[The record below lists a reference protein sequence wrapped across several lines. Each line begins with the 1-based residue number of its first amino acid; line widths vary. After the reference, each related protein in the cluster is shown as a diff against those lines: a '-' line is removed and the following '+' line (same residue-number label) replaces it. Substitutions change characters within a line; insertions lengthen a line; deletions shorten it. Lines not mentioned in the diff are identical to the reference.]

1 MKILQGGTRKMNGM
15 MWKTVLLVTMMLMF
29 VSNVFAMDWIH
40 LGSDGKGNHY
50 FYKPKTYAV
59 SKDKIAS
66 SWTKVE
72 YNVDVAG
79 LMQKKVT
86 PDEYTGSS
94 STVVYEKYNCIDRKK
109 MTVVGK
115 HYEGRDDNDVAR
127 TGWTAI
133 LPGSIDEGLLT
144 ALCKEGG
151 SKKEENKA
159 PVKN

>member
-1 MKILQGGTRKMNGM
+1 MNGM
-15 MWKTVLLVTMMLMF
+15 TKKTVLLATMTIMF
-29 VSNVFAMDWIH
+29 VSNAFAVDWKH

-50 FYKPKTYAV
+50 FYKPKTY
-59 SKDKIAS
+59 SKSNDKIAS
-66 SWTKVE
+66 SWTKIE
-72 YNVDVAG
+72 YNVDVEG

-94 STVVYEKYNCIDRKK
+94 STVVFEQFNCIDRKK

-115 HYEGRDDNDVAR
+115 HYEGRDDNDVKR

-133 LPGSIDEGLLT
+133 QQGSIDEGLLT

-151 SKKEENKA
+151 NKKEENKA
-159 PVKN
+159 P

>member
-1 MKILQGGTRKMNGM
+1 MKKLQGGIRRMNGTM
-15 MWKTVLLVTMMLMF
+15 KKTVLLATVTLMF
-29 VSNVFAMDWIH
+29 VSNAFAIDWKH

-50 FYKPKTYAV
+50 FFKPKTYAM

-72 YNVDVAG
+72 YKVDVAG

-109 MTVVGK
+109 MTIVGK
-115 HYEGRDDNDVAR
+115 HYDGKDDNDVAK
-127 TGWTAI
+127 TGWTAVQ
-133 LPGSIDEGLLT
+133 PGSIDEGLLT
-144 ALCKEGG
+144 ALCKDGG
-151 SKKEENKA
+151 NKKEESRA
-159 PVKN
+159 PAKK